1 MDKHLGAIY
10 LHMWP
15 GPSEGKGHMLETPL
29 LGAQQGLGALF
40 LVQDHQHRLL
50 PPTLPPQAPIMHS
63 ESLVKTKVMA
73 CVASLLLH

>member
-50 PPTLPPQAPIMHS
+50 PPTLPPPCHFPFFS
-63 ESLVKTKVMA
+63 ELTKFSLRGQFNGKLV
-73 CVASLLLH
+73 